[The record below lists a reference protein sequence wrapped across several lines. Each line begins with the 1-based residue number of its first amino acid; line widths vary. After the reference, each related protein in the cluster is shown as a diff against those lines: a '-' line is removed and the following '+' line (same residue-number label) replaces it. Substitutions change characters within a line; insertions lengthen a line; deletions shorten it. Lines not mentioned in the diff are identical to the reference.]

1 MIFRS
6 LDDNHDW
13 NFGKGLNDY
22 LKDNPAVGAN
32 IKTRVLSWLNDC
44 FFDQNAGVDWLNR
57 MGLKNQ
63 NALLT
68 AELKNLI
75 LKSEGVVG
83 INSLEVELFRRR
95 FVIAFSVNTIF
106 TKEYQSLVEVTF

>member
-1 MIFRS
+1 MIIRN
-6 LDDNHDW
+6 LDTSHDW

-22 LKDNPAVGAN
+22 LTDNPAVGLN

-44 FFDQNAGVDWLNR
+44 FFDMSAGVDWLNR

-68 AELKNLI
+68 AELKNLM
-75 LKSEGVVG
+75 LKSEGVTG
-83 INSLEVELFRRR
+83 INSLEVEVLGRR
-95 FVIAFSVNTIF
+95 FIIAFSVNTIF
-106 TKEYQSLVEVTF
+106 TREYQSLVEVTF